1 MPPKRKRKAEPV
13 SINKD
18 KPATKKRRKT
28 RKKCPSKVD
37 SFTEAD
43 RDVDYKQILLSTMR
57 DEGYDGT
64 HFISQL
70 EIGVEDRLK
79 KRGKP
84 PRMVRYFFYCGWAHA
99 LIKNGVGP
107 DNSEYAFPREVLQ
120 FLRYIA
126 PGDIKGEIREDAYTV
141 QMDDF
146 CETLKLPKL

>member
-84 PRMVRYFFYCGWAHA
+84 PKM
-99 LIKNGVGP
+99 KNGVGP